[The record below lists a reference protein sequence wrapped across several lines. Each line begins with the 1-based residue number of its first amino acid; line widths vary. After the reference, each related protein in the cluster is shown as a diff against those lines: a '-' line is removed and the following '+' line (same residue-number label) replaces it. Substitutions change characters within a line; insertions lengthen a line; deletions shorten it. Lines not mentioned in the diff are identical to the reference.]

1 MRCDLHEQT
10 KGKRYMKRILLFIAL
25 SGLLWGVSN
34 AEEKVTVKGSDTMVI
49 LSQRWAEKYMA
60 VHADVTIQ
68 VTGGGSGTGLSA
80 LINGTTDIA
89 NSSRPMKNSER
100 DKLKERFGT
109 RGIEIKCA
117 LDGLAIY
124 VNKKSP
130 VKELTLAQV
139 KDIYTGK
146 IRNWNEVGGPDKKI
160 ILYSRE
166 NNSGTYVYFLE
177 NVLLGEDFAATT
189 QFLPGTASVVNAV
202 SKDEAGVGYGG
213 SAYGEGIVELG
224 VKKDENSPAYTPK
237 LENIAT
243 GNYPISRYL
252 YMYVR
257 NRPEG
262 AMKNFIDWTLS
273 DEGQAIVTE
282 VGYFPIR

>member
-1 MRCDLHEQT
+1 
-10 KGKRYMKRILLFIAL
+10 
-25 SGLLWGVSN
+25 
-34 AEEKVTVKGSDTMVI
+34 
-49 LSQRWAEKYMA
+49 
-60 VHADVTIQ
+60 
-68 VTGGGSGTGLSA
+68 
-80 LINGTTDIA
+80 
-89 NSSRPMKNSER
+89 
-100 DKLKERFGT
+100 
-109 RGIEIKCA
+109 
-117 LDGLAIY
+117 LAIY